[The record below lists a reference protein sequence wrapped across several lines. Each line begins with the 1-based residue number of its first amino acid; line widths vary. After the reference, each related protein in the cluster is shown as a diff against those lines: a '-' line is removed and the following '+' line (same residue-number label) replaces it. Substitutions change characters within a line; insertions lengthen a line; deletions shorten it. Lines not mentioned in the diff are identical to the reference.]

1 MFQALEYIFQV
12 LEYLFQDLEYD
23 LALGEIWI
31 VSLLNENWDVGFV
44 DRSRDGLSTSIVLAR
59 SIVRPTFFVLGQVG
73 LPLFDTRLCDG
84 TDE

>member
-31 VSLLNENWDVGFV
+31 VSLLNENRDVGFV
-44 DRSRDGLSTSIVLAR
+44 DRSRDGLSTRIVLTCT
-59 SIVRPTFFVLGQVG
+59 IVDPTFFVLGQVG

-84 TDE
+84 ADE